1 MIIKLRIEV
10 LRCNPRIFFK
20 IPFTWMM
27 IIFSCL
33 FLGTLIFTF
42 FNDRFYNMPI
52 GQITQI
58 TDIQSQKVTDEHKN
72 KDIKYKEKL
81 TFKILNGEF
90 KGQTTT
96 IPHQYVKSQADSESF
111 SKNDKVVLHIS
122 KNPKDATIIEKK
134 RDTIVVII
142 TGLFLLTVLV
152 VGKKVGLQSILSL
165 IVNTITVMG
174 AILIHNQYGTISLFL
189 LMTCAIIISTSFTL
203 LLVTGWHTRTLI
215 TIVSTLIGTFL
226 CVGITEVIIKFT
238 GGNGIKYETITFLTL
253 PPKDVFLASVL
264 IGTLGAVMD
273 VSITIASGMY
283 EILQRSPQI
292 SMKRW
297 ALAGRHIGQDI
308 MGTMTNILLFSYL
321 SGSLPMFLIYL
332 KNANTITYT
341 ISMNWSLEIA
351 RALTGGIGIVLTIPI
366 TIALMELWLKLRG
379 VNQ

>member
-1 MIIKLRIEV
+1 MQSK
-10 LRCNPRIFFK
+10 NFFK
-20 IPFTWMM
+20 TPFTCMM

-72 KDIKYKEKL
+72 KDIKYKEKI

-111 SKNDKVVLHIS
+111 SKNDKVLLHIS

-165 IVNTITVMG
+165 IVNTIAVMG
-174 AILIHNQYGTISLFL
+174 AILIHDQYWAISLFF

-203 LLVTGWHTRTLI
+203 LLVTGWHSRTLI

-283 EILQRSPQI
+283 EILKRSPQI

-341 ISMNWSLEIA
+341 ISMNWSLEVA

-366 TIALMELWLKLRG
+366 TIALMELWFKLRG

>member
-1 MIIKLRIEV
+1 MQSKNFL
-10 LRCNPRIFFK
+10 K

-111 SKNDKVVLHIS
+111 S

>member
-1 MIIKLRIEV
+1 MQSKNFL
-10 LRCNPRIFFK
+10 K

-203 LLVTGWHTRTLI
+203 LLVTGWHT
-215 TIVSTLIGTFL
+215 LIGTFL